1 MPDGNSPGSNRP
13 EMRPA
18 PPAAG
23 AASAKSGWIGWTV
36 LAILV
41 LAAGAGGTW
50 WWFKD
55 HAPPQA
61 QTQSPL
67 SVPVMTVVQRTVPI
81 YRTYP
86 AATEAV
92 QTVAIQARATGYL
105 LKQDAPDGSDVAAGA
120 LLYQIDP
127 RDYQVAL
134 AQAQGQ
140 LDQSAASLRYSRV
153 SRGRNQVLARNGWT
167 SQGQSDLATSTF
179 QQGEATVATNT
190 AAMQAAALNL
200 SRTEI
205 RAPFAGRISRSM
217 VFEGSLISVA
227 GVTLNTPVQIDPIL
241 VSFNPAETNLGLINH
256 VLSQGP
262 IETTVVVS
270 GSPDH
275 TGPLTF
281 IDNQV
286 DRTTGPS
293 SCAPPLPT
301 LTMLCCRVST

>member
-1 MPDGNSPGSNRP
+1 
-13 EMRPA
+13 
-18 PPAAG
+18 
-23 AASAKSGWIGWTV
+23 
-36 LAILV
+36 
-41 LAAGAGGTW
+41 
-50 WWFKD
+50 
-55 HAPPQA
+55 
-61 QTQSPL
+61 
-67 SVPVMTVVQRTVPI
+67 
-81 YRTYP
+81 
-86 AATEAV
+86 
-92 QTVAIQARATGYL
+92 
-105 LKQDAPDGSDVAAGA
+105 
-120 LLYQIDP
+120 
-127 RDYQVAL
+127 
-134 AQAQGQ
+134 
-140 LDQSAASLRYSRV
+140 
-153 SRGRNQVLARNGWT
+153 
-167 SQGQSDLATSTF
+167 
-179 QQGEATVATNT
+179 
-190 AAMQAAALNL
+190 MQAAALNL

-256 VLSQGP
+256 VQSQGP